1 MLGARAEASEA
12 RFTAYVAE
20 LATWREGSADW
31 LASRFARVRVRAAHR
46 DERLS
51 RPRDEEWLLIE
62 WAQGEAE
69 PSKYW
74 LSTMPQDMPFADL
87 VDLAKL
93 RWRDPSATI
102 TSSSR
107 RSGSAITRAAAGAAS
122 TTTPHC
128 ASRPTAS

>member
-1 MLGARAEASEA
+1 VR
-12 RFTAYVAE
+12 E
-20 LATWREGSADW
+20 LVLPAMERHGPISAWIIDDT
-31 LASRFARVRVRAAHR
+31 SFAKKGEHSVGVTRAAHR

-51 RPRDEEWLLIE
+51 QPRDEEWLLIE